1 MSGLRL
7 TIFKGKTMLEF
18 DIAILVG
25 SASAILMLAFI
36 SGLAISQTK
45 RLQRKLN
52 SLQTEVGELK
62 RQLAT
67 VNKGSVGVGQ
77 HLSALE
83 KRLLSGLNKVEQQS
97 LKEMSMLSYGDA
109 SRLIEQG
116 VEPDVLVKRCGMS
129 KAEAELMCKLR
140 KSA

>member
-1 MSGLRL
+1 
-7 TIFKGKTMLEF
+7 MLEF

-45 RLQRKLN
+45 RLQRQL
-52 SLQTEVGELK
+52 SSVQTEVGELK

-83 KRLLSGLNKVEQQS
+83 KRLLRGLNKVEQQS

-129 KAEAELMCKLR
+129 RAEAELMCKLR